1 MAKKS
6 KSKKAAAASGD
17 AQAEDPSD
25 VARIAEMSRQMFGT
39 ERDTLLS
46 GELPDSALPQDE
58 TEFAARDPFSAD
70 FILFRLDRSKRRGQQ
85 KARLNKQ
92 LRADLLEKPHLMEN
106 PAESGTRAGAAV
118 WRSLRDLLRGET
130 QALIDNSEL
139 EELLMLKRE
148 LTTRKA
154 FAEAVNSGL
163 ESQLLRLEQRIAA
176 FDPDDVHKAVTRAK
190 SEKS

>member
-1 MAKKS
+1 MRLHIV
-6 KSKKAAAASGD
+6 AS
-17 AQAEDPSD
+17 A
-25 VARIAEMSRQMFGT
+25 VAFG
-39 ERDTLLS
+39 
-46 GELPDSALPQDE
+46 
-58 TEFAARDPFSAD
+58 
-70 FILFRLDRSKRRGQQ
+70 I
-85 KARLNKQ
+85 
-92 LRADLLEKPHLMEN
+92 
-106 PAESGTRAGAAV
+106 GAAV